1 MNVLIN
7 CWAHLNEKK
16 ARKSLN
22 VDSGDPKILLT

>member
-22 VDSGDPKILLT
+22 VDLGDLKI